1 MTADPKTSTKK
12 LAVRGAT
19 WVFLGYGANQ
29 MLRFVNNLIL
39 TRLLMPD
46 FFGLMALAT
55 TLRMGLELFSDV
67 GVNQSVVHSPRGE
80 ERVFLDTAWTVQV
93 IRGFV
98 LWGVSFLITVPAA
111 QFYGDDRLL
120 LLLPFVGMTT
130 MVDSLRSNAFFT
142 LNRRLEV
149 GKLTMLEFT
158 TSAMGLVVMITW
170 AWLSPTVWALAVGG
184 LAGYLFRT
192 VGSYI
197 FFKEPIPRWTL
208 DRDCLIELARFGR
221 WIFVSA
227 AMMFLAEQSDRL
239 ILGRLLPL
247 EMLGIYTIAYTMAN
261 IPRQLFKRLS
271 TKVIFPAISQHN
283 QLPRPELNAKI
294 QRQRWPLLLL
304 SALGVALLVS
314 WGDLVILGLY
324 DDRYQDAAWMMPILC
339 GGIWFSVLFYTLSP
353 ALLAVGKPSYSAYS
367 NFASL
372 LVVIVGLPLSFQ
384 YGGLPW
390 AIALISFSDIFP
402 YLVIQGGL
410 YQEKLL
416 CWKQDILSTLV
427 LLGMTALFLQSRVF
441 LNLGMPWD
449 LMLKGA

>member
-19 WVFLGYGANQ
+19 WVFVGYGAQQ
-29 MLRFVNNLIL
+29 MLRFANNLIL
-39 TRLLMPD
+39 TRLLVPE
-46 FFGLMALAT
+46 FFGLMALVT

-67 GVNQSVVHSPRGE
+67 GVNQSVVQSPRGE

-98 LWGVSFLITVPAA
+98 LWGISLILTIPAA
-111 QFYGDDRLL
+111 HFYGDERLL
-120 LLLPFVGMTT
+120 LLFPFVGLTT
-130 MVDSLRSNAFFT
+130 AVDSLRSNAFFT

-149 GKLTMLEFT
+149 GKLTLLEFS
-158 TSAMGLVVMITW
+158 TSAMGLAVMIIW

-184 LAGYLFRT
+184 LAGHLFKT
-192 VGSYI
+192 IGSYI
-197 FFKEPIPRWTL
+197 VFKEPMPRWTL
-208 DRDCLIELARFGR
+208 DRDCLAELASFGR
-221 WIFVSA
+221 WIFVAA

-239 ILGRLLPL
+239 ILGRLLPFSV
-247 EMLGIYTIAYTMAN
+247 LGIYTIAYTMAN

-283 QLPRPELNAKI
+283 QLPRLQLLRKI

-314 WGDLVILGLY
+314 FGDQIILSLY
-324 DDRYQDAAWMMPILC
+324 DDRYKQAAWMMPILC

-353 ALLAVGKPSYSAYS
+353 VLLAVGKPSYSAYS

-372 LVVIVGLPLSFQ
+372 LVVIIGLPLSFQ

-390 AIALISFSDIFP
+390 GIALISFSDIFP

-416 CWKQDILSTLV
+416 CLKQDFLSTLL
-427 LLGMTALFLQSRVF
+427 LLGLIGLFLQLRVF
-441 LNLGMPWD
+441 LNWGMPWA
-449 LMLKGA
+449 LMFQ